1 MAKKKKYRVSSKPR
15 VAAMNEYIYSD
26 IKKDLAKEFKVNR
39 PYKPKKIKKAQAMK
53 GVTIRQGKPTKYG
66 PKPDVKINTQY
77 TARVS
82 RGGKPMPNIIP
93 KGIDPQKVT
102 KEIKRSGYG
111 VGEPMNTE
119 GIGKKKFGI
128 GREVK
133 VKGKTRIMTGDKIG
147 YQIANTKMDS
157 QITPPKQ
164 GKMGGMYDYRKGQ
177 EASKKYPKGRTKD
190 FPVYRGN
197 QQPYKYGTSSPI
209 KVNKKAISGTAKK
222 AVLARGAKIAVKGA
236 SRLIPGVGTA
246 MLVKDVYDITKWA
259 SKQPKVKKA
268 NKIYGTQANK
278 IYKYNK

>member
-1 MAKKKKYRVSSKPR
+1 MAKKKKYRVSSKPK

-26 IKKDLAKEFKVNR
+26 LKKDLAKEFKVNR

-93 KGIDPQKVT
+93 KGIDAKAIT
-102 KEIKRSGYG
+102 KANKRAGIGIGEIIG
-111 VGEPMNTE
+111 TE
-119 GIGKKKFGI
+119 GTSKKAFGI

-133 VKGKTRIMTGDKIG
+133 IKGKTRIMTGDVVG
-147 YQIANTKMDS
+147 YNIKQASLKEP
-157 QITPPKQ
+157 TPPKQ
-164 GKMGGMYDYRKGQ
+164 KVNLSAGK
-177 EASKKYPKGRTKD
+177 
-190 FPVYRGN
+190 
-197 QQPYKYGTSSPI
+197 QQQYKYGTSSPV
-209 KVNKKAISGTAKK
+209 KLNKKVISGTAKK
-222 AVLARGAKIAVKGA
+222 AVLARGAKIALKGA
-236 SRLIPGVGTA
+236 SRLVPGVGTA

-268 NKIYGTQANK
+268 SKIYGSQINK
-278 IYKYNK
+278 TYKYNR